1 VLLKNCDMERIISWL
16 ILLGLVVLLYLHIG
30 HQIVRYTYLIEVR
43 EKLLLKLQSEYDSLR
58 AEYEHLISPT
68 SIQRW
73 ATIHNFRTPH
83 VDERSYIVITDTD
96 GD

>member
-1 VLLKNCDMERIISWL
+1 MERIISWL

-58 AEYEHLISPT
+58 VEYEYRISPT

-73 ATIHNFRTPH
+73 LTVHNFRVPYI
-83 VDERSYIVITDTD
+83 DERSHIVIID